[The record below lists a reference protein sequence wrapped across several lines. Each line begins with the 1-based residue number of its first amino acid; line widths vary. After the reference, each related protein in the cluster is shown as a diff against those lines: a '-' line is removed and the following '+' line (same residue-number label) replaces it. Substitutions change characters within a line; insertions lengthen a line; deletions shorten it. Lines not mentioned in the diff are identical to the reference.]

1 MTYLIIVVSLL
12 FLILITGIA
21 IYNSLVRKKNDVENA
36 FASIDVML
44 KKRYNLIPA
53 IVDAVKGYMR
63 HERDLLTEITM
74 LRAKALTD
82 DLSNE
87 DRVIVENRIQKAMS
101 EILVAVENYPD
112 LKASENFLHLQR
124 SLNEVEE
131 QLAASRRFF
140 NAAVTLY
147 NNSVEVFPSN
157 VIASMMNFRRRTLFE
172 IPESERE
179 KMTAEAL
186 LEKDKFKEA
195 DEQL

>member
-1 MTYLIIVVSLL
+1 MSYIIIGVSFVLL
-12 FLILITGIA
+12 MLLTGIA
-21 IYNSLVRKKNDVENA
+21 LYNSLVRKKNDVENA

-63 HERDLLTEITM
+63 HEKDLLTEITM
-74 LRAKALTD
+74 LRVKALTD
-82 DLSNE
+82 DLPYE
-87 DRVIVENRIQKAMS
+87 DRVIVENRIDKVMS

-112 LKASENFLHLQR
+112 LKASENFLHLQG

-147 NNSVEVFPSN
+147 NNSVEVFPSSI
-157 VIASMMNFRRRTLFE
+157 IASMMNFRRRTLFE

-179 KMTAEAL
+179 KMTVEAL
-186 LEKDKFKEA
+186 LEKDKFKEE
-195 DEQL
+195 DE

>member
-1 MTYLIIVVSLL
+1 MSYIIIGVSLVL
-12 FLILITGIA
+12 LILLTGIGL
-21 IYNSLVRKKNDVENA
+21 YNSLVRKKNDVENA

-74 LRAKALTD
+74 LRARALTD

-87 DRVIVENRIQKAMS
+87 DRVIVENRIQKVMS
-101 EILVAVENYPD
+101 EILVAVEDYPE
-112 LKASENFLHLQR
+112 LKARDNFLHLQA

-147 NNSVEVFPSN
+147 NNSVEVFPSSI
-157 VIASMMNFRRRTLFE
+157 IASMMNFHRRTLFE

-186 LEKDKFKEA
+186 LETDKFKEG
-195 DEQL
+195 DE

>member
-1 MTYLIIVVSLL
+1 MTYIIIIASLVL
-12 FLILITGIA
+12 FLLLIGIGL
-21 IYNSLVRKKNDVENA
+21 YNSLVRKKNDVENA

-74 LRAKALTD
+74 LRARALTD

-87 DRVIVENRIQKAMS
+87 YRVIVENRIQKVMS
-101 EILVAVENYPD
+101 EILVAVENYPE
-112 LKASENFLHLQR
+112 LKARDNFLYLQA

-131 QLAASRRFF
+131 QLAATRRFF

-147 NNSVEVFPSN
+147 NNSVEVFPSS
-157 VIASMMNFRRRTLFE
+157 VIASMMNFHRRTLFE
-172 IPESERE
+172 IPESERK

-186 LEKDKFKEA
+186 LETDKFKEE
-195 DEQL
+195 DE